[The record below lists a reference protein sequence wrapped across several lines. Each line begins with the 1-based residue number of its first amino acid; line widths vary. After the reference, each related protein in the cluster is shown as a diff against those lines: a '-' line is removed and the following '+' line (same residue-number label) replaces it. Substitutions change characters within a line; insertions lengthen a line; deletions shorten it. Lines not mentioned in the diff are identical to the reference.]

1 LRQHEAWHPEVKSP
15 IGGKGLTGQDSIS
28 LPKLGV
34 DALGRY
40 ALNLSLTPSQGRAP
54 CPISP
59 LINTKATSSAP
70 DLKFDF
76 KAMSLKEASLN
87 ITWRF

>member
-1 LRQHEAWHPEVKSP
+1 
-15 IGGKGLTGQDSIS
+15 
-28 LPKLGV
+28 
-34 DALGRY
+34 
-40 ALNLSLTPSQGRAP
+40 
-54 CPISP
+54 

-87 ITWRF
+87 ITWRFDGAAMRRLNCLHRFALID